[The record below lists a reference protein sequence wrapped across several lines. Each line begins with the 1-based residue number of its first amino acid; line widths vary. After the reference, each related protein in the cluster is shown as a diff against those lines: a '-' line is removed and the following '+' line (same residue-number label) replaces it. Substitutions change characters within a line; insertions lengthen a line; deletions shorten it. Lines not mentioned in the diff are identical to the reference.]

1 MPKASKSAPELQTRL
16 RVVVGDEIALGPGK
30 ADLLEQIAKTGSI
43 AEAAKNLDM
52 SYMRAWTLVKTMNAI
67 FRTPLVI
74 ANRGGS
80 ERGGAALSDD
90 GQKNPDLVQGYARR
104 LPSILREKLGDIKRP
119 AGVGRPGKQTRP
131 ATHEKVSGG

>member
-90 GQKNPDLVQGYARR
+90 GQKILTLYRDMQDACLRSSAKSWETLKGLLVSAVPASKPGRR
-104 LPSILREKLGDIKRP
+104 RMKK
-119 AGVGRPGKQTRP
+119 
-131 ATHEKVSGG
+131 